1 MIGLTIVHEGRKKM
15 PTSSKEV
22 VVKEN
27 QELTPINKGL
37 SQVEGLA
44 GFEDSDLPIPMIKL
58 VTNRSEETLL
68 QNGEP
73 APVNQFHHTG
83 NKVTINPFIFRI
95 VAVAK
100 GEAWSDK
107 ANNGQGAMIKKIVFY
122 GFNESDKEMF
132 FFPISSSYAYWE
144 FRKRVLP
151 ILNTATKAGH
161 NIVDVVLQGDK
172 ATADNKS
179 FGKVTYP
186 VFKLV
191 SVKPLDEEQRAYLVS
206 VQAKFSE
213 MALANMK
220 DAEDVADETK
230 SADASTTLDDVQL
243 PA

>member
-1 MIGLTIVHEGRKKM
+1 MSTDKEMTVKKD
-15 PTSSKEV
+15 
-22 VVKEN
+22 
-27 QELTPINKGL
+27 QAIAPINKGL
-37 SQVEGLA
+37 SQVDGLA

-83 NKVTINPFIFRI
+83 NKETVNPFVFRI

-122 GFNESDKEMF
+122 GRDEKTGEMF

-151 ILNTATKAGH
+151 IISTAIKAGH

-191 SVKPLDEEQRAYLVS
+191 SVKPLGDEEKAHLVS

-213 MALANMK
+213 MALASMK
-220 DAEDVADETK
+220 DAEDVADEHK
-230 SADASTTLDDVQL
+230 GGSDANTTLDDVQL